1 MIGGEAT
8 VTEGVLGVSC
18 HAHVKTAPK
27 RQVAAAHST
36 QEVPEAQQGEAGEKV
51 QMPEEPGSDAPT
63 HSLLPS
69 VTLQSV
75 H

>member
-8 VTEGVLGVSC
+8 VTEGVLGVGC

-36 QEVPEAQQGEAGEKV
+36 QEVPEAQQGEAGEMV
-51 QMPEEPGSDAPT
+51 QMPDAGSDAPT